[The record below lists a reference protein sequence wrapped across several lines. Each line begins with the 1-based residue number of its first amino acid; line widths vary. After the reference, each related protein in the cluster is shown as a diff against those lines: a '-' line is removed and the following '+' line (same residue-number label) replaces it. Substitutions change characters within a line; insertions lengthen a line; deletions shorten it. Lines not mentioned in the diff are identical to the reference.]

1 MHPPFYWMGCV
12 MRNSNQ
18 NQRQHIVEKSLHELF
33 SPGWLREK
41 AKETGVIQRER
52 KIDPVILF
60 WVLVLGFGV
69 RLQRNLANLRRNY
82 EEQAA
87 TELCAS
93 SFYERFSPAFTKFL
107 HECVLHGI
115 EAQAQQPGRIL
126 KEKLEGFK
134 DLLIQDSTIIR
145 LHEKLANKWPAAR
158 TRRIAAGVKV
168 SLLVSAVAD
177 GAHRVKLV
185 AEKTAEIKTLKIGS
199 WVKDRILLIDLG
211 FFKYQIFDRIEKHGG
226 YFVSRL
232 KGNTNPLI
240 VGVHRKWRGRT
251 IPVVGEKLRDI
262 LPRLKRGVLDVEVEV
277 SFSRRAY
284 RGKKS
289 NGTQRFR
296 LVGIYNEEEGKYHLY
311 LTNILPERL
320 SAEDIALLY
329 RARWEVELIFKELKS
344 RYGLDV
350 LPSANP
356 QIIEAF
362 LWIGILT
369 LLVSRRVFL
378 LVRSYF
384 PEKAKR
390 FTHMRWA
397 TIFAERSPRLLDRV
411 LEHVGLEA
419 DFPELLEIYG
429 SQAVDP
435 NVNRKRLMEEWVA

>member
-1 MHPPFYWMGCV
+1 
-12 MRNSNQ
+12 MRRSRKKQ
-18 NQRQHIVEKSLHELF
+18 PQRIIEKSLHELF
-33 SPGWLREK
+33 PPDWLREK
-41 AKETGVIQRER
+41 AKETGAIQRER

-69 RLQRNLANLRRNY
+69 RLQRNLASLRRNY

-93 SFYERFSPAFTKFL
+93 SFYERFSPEFVKFL

-115 EAQAQQPGRIL
+115 EVQAQQPGRIL

-145 LHEKLANKWPAAR
+145 LHEKLAKIWPAAR
-158 TRRIAAGVKV
+158 ARKIAAGVKV

-177 GAHRVKLV
+177 GVHRVKLV
-185 AEKTAEIKTLKIGS
+185 AEKTAEIKTLRIGP

-211 FFKYQIFDRIEKHGG
+211 FFKYQIFDSIERNGG
-226 YFVSRL
+226 YFISRL
-232 KGNTNPLI
+232 KENTNPLI

-251 IPVVGEKLRDI
+251 IPVVGEKLRDL

-296 LVGIYNEEEGKYHLY
+296 LIGIYNKEEGKYHLY
-311 LTNILPERL
+311 LTNIPPERL
-320 SAEDIALLY
+320 SSEEIALLY

-356 QIIEAF
+356 QVIEAF

-384 PEKAKR
+384 PEKAER

-397 TIFAERSPRLLDRV
+397 TVFAEKSPRLLDSV
-411 LEHVGLEA
+411 LDYVGLDA
-419 DFPELLEIYG
+419 DFPILLDIYG

-435 NVNRKRLMEEWVA
+435 NVNRRRLMEEWVA